1 MIPIICVTHFQHWLE
16 ALEKDPSEIRRELA
30 ETARK
35 MMVLR
40 VNEKCL
46 TRRYTT
52 LLELEQH
59 LRKEN
64 CKLKDDFS
72 HMEAAVTERIG
83 YLQRFKVLGVRTSL
97 IQMKKKIMNDGI
109 YLRRTDKGF
118 SVADTDSDI
127 QNNVKNA
134 KIEINNLIKFIIKIN

>member
-1 MIPIICVTHFQHWLE
+1 MIPIICSTHFQHWLE
-16 ALEKDPSEIRRELA
+16 ALEKDPNEIRQELA

-35 MMVLR
+35 MLVFR

-64 CKLKDDFS
+64 GKLKDDFR
-72 HMEAAVTERIG
+72 HMEAVVTERIG
-83 YLQRFKVLGVRTSL
+83 FLQRFKVSGNTHTDEKETYEWWDLLEPDWYGFFSGRCWYLVL
-97 IQMKKKIMNDGI
+97 EKFKKNI
-109 YLRRTDKGF
+109 
-118 SVADTDSDI
+118 V
-127 QNNVKNA
+127 
-134 KIEINNLIKFIIKIN
+134 